1 MVTPACYQTD
11 MTDFPLVHAE
21 IRRVGPD
28 ARARLLRTGPLT
40 PYLLE
45 MITEDALATG
55 RQAVLEVSVS
65 GETSDRVLSGVRE
78 ALARLDARGVQV
90 IVRRGHGGFVEPGQ
104 AVRARMPA

>member
-1 MVTPACYQTD
+1 MVTPACYQRD
-11 MTDFPLVHAE
+11 MTDLPLVHAE
-21 IRRVGPD
+21 IRRLGSD
-28 ARARLLRTGPLT
+28 ARARLMRTGPLT

-45 MITEDALATG
+45 VITEDALATG

>member
-1 MVTPACYQTD
+1 
-11 MTDFPLVHAE
+11 MTDLPLVHAE
-21 IRRVGPD
+21 IRRLGSD
-28 ARARLLRTGPLT
+28 ARARLMRTGPLT

-45 MITEDALATG
+45 VITEDAFATG
-55 RQAVLEVSVS
+55 QAVLEVSVS

-90 IVRRGHGGFVEPGQ
+90 IVRRRHGGFVEPRQ